1 MKEDQHSG
9 VQSPFKVEFQ
19 FFGSFNFLTRYFK
32 FYHSLLVKLV
42 TKNCGGLTNKF
53 FKNPPI
59 RAKKLKFRL
68 IKTLDQLCKS
78 KGVTRK
84 TGKSGLA
91 D

>member
-1 MKEDQHSG
+1 MA
-9 VQSPFKVEFQ
+9 
-19 FFGSFNFLTRYFK
+19 FFRRYYNTCRIPNFCKHFIVCELLSLNNK
-32 FYHSLLVKLV
+32 FTNSELV
-42 TKNCGGLTNKF
+42 TKNYGGLTNEF
-53 FKNPPI
+53 FLNPPI